1 MLKPYTRVL
10 PIAAA
15 LAFVASAAMAESTSQ
30 GTVPHTTTTIGVTP
44 QDAQEAMEKASPN
57 AETGTLVRTEPSIE
71 KRARSLTKDA
81 TTTHTTPPSPAASP
95 ANKTKNHTTPR
106 PAGIPANKTTG
117 TVTNTTTPNAAMGIT
132 GTVPGADDTTGDVT
146 NTHDNAQKNKDRA
159 TGAPADADA
168 MGNYRSSP
176 PSKP

>member
-1 MLKPYTRVL
+1 MLKPYTRAL

-57 AETGTLVRTEPSIE
+57 AETGTLVRTEPSAE

-81 TTTHTTPPSPAASP
+81 TTTHTTPATP
-95 ANKTKNHTTPR
+95 ANKAKNHTTPR

-168 MGNYRSSP
+168 MGNHRSSP